1 MSFPVFFLLC
11 KFTNCIA
18 ELPLALLVL
27 ISVLSGADYPLV
39 LLEVFLASDPC
50 QTLGI
55 LFLATSSYYVRYRK
69 LVCGFSLSP
78 DKENDMLVE

>member
-1 MSFPVFFLLC
+1 
-11 KFTNCIA
+11 
-18 ELPLALLVL
+18 
-27 ISVLSGADYPLV
+27 